1 MIKKI
6 ITLSLLAFS
15 VAHADMT
22 SFYKDA
28 VKTLQ
33 YEKSYNLYKT
43 SNKTSQSAV
52 TYSKY
57 TNFTLDA
64 RYSKTYAH
72 SLPISSGSFN
82 TTDISLNDSLDLFG
96 KNNYKIQTLRLDVK
110 SEKKKLNLKKEQLF
124 ISLANMVAL
133 YNKTQMQLKI
143 HQEFYKKQQKIY
155 AKLENLAKNG
165 DITALDILRFKNTL
179 TTLQTKI
186 VAQTQE
192 LVKMKAQLHLYAPNQ
207 NIPKL
212 TQTKILYSEKDFLAH
227 NPQASINTLDA
238 QKLLAQ
244 AQGIDKQ
251 YMPNVTVG
259 VSYEK
264 LDDPTSYG
272 DNHSFNVGIQ
282 IPLNGGNFKK
292 IEALKVASLNRQT
305 QSVTYKIQRKNEYIR
320 EYQAY
325 LNAKNQLAILEKS
338 LKDFQQSEVTIEK
351 AYLKQYVDFNT
362 YLQVLQQTLHVKQ
375 QIIAMQT
382 TQHLEATIINA
393 IASGKVYE

>member
-6 ITLSLLAFS
+6 VTLSLLAFS
-15 VAHADMT
+15 AHADMT

-28 VKTLQ
+28 LKTLQ
-33 YEKSYNLYKT
+33 YEKSYNLYET

-57 TNFTLDA
+57 ANFTLDGA
-64 RYSKTYAH
+64 YSKTYAQY
-72 SLPISSGSFN
+72 LPTSSGSFN
-82 TTDISLNDSLDLFG
+82 TTDISLHDTLDLFG

-110 SEKKKLNLKKEQLF
+110 SEKKKLSLKKEQLF
-124 ISLANMVAL
+124 ISLVNMVAL

-143 HQEFYKKQQKIY
+143 HQELYKKQQKIY
-155 AKLENLAKNG
+155 AKLEGLAKNG

-192 LVKMKAQLHLYAPNQ
+192 LAKMKAELHLYAPNQ
-207 NIPKL
+207 SIPKL
-212 TQTKILYSEKDFLAH
+212 IQTKLLYSEKDFLAH
-227 NPQASINTLDA
+227 NPQANINTLDA

-244 AQGIDKQ
+244 AQGMNKQ

-259 VSYEK
+259 MSYEK
-264 LDDPTSYG
+264 LDDPTAYG
-272 DNHSFNVGIQ
+272 DNHSFDVAVQ
-282 IPLNGGNFKK
+282 IPLNGGNFKDA
-292 IEALKVASLNRQT
+292 EALKAAALSRQT
-305 QSVTYKIQRKNEYIR
+305 QSVEYKIQRKDEYIR
-320 EYQAY
+320 HYQAY
-325 LNAKNQLAILEKS
+325 VNAKNQLAILEKS
-338 LKDFQQSEVTIEK
+338 LKDFKQSEVTIEQ

-362 YLQVLQQTLHVKQ
+362 YLQVLKQALDVKN

-382 TQHLEATIINA
+382 TEHLEATIINA

>member
-6 ITLSLLAFS
+6 VTLSLLAFS
-15 VAHADMT
+15 AHADMT

-28 VKTLQ
+28 LKTLQ
-33 YEKSYNLYKT
+33 YEKSYNLYET

-57 TNFTLDA
+57 ANLSLDA
-64 RYSKTYAH
+64 AYSKTYAQH
-72 SLPISSGSFN
+72 LPTSSGSFN
-82 TTDISLNDSLDLFG
+82 TTDISLHDTLDLFG

-110 SEKKKLNLKKEQLF
+110 SEKKKLSLKKEQLF
-124 ISLANMVAL
+124 ISLVNMVAL

-143 HQEFYKKQQKIY
+143 HQELYKKQQKIY
-155 AKLENLAKNG
+155 VKLEGLAKNG

-192 LVKMKAQLHLYAPNQ
+192 LAKMKAELHLYAPNQ
-207 NIPKL
+207 SIPKL
-212 TQTKILYSEKDFLAH
+212 TQTQLLYTKKDFLAH
-227 NPQASINTLDA
+227 NPRASINSLDA

-244 AQGIDKQ
+244 AQGMNKQ

-259 VSYEK
+259 MSYEK
-264 LDDPTSYG
+264 LDDPTAYG
-272 DNHSFNVGIQ
+272 DNHSFDVAVK
-282 IPLNGGNFKK
+282 IPLNGGNFKDA
-292 IEALKVASLNRQT
+292 EALKVAALSRQT
-305 QSVTYKIQRKNEYIR
+305 QSIEYKIQRKDEYIKH
-320 EYQAY
+320 YQAY
-325 LNAKNQLAILEKS
+325 VNAKNQLAILEKS
-338 LKDFQQSEVTIEK
+338 LKDFKQSEVTIEQ

-362 YLQVLQQTLHVKQ
+362 YLQVLKQALDVKN

-382 TQHLEATIINA
+382 TEHLEATIINA